1 MLEML
6 MQWYRRRFSDP
17 EAIALLVILVAG
29 FGIIFFFSG
38 LLAPLLVA
46 IVLAYLLEWPTVR
59 LQSIGCSRRWATSIV
74 LVVFVG
80 ILLLMAFVVL
90 PIAWQQGIY
99 LIRDMPGML
108 NKLSDFAATL
118 PRRYPALMDAGIIDA
133 MAENMRSW
141 LSFNERV
148 LQEAADKSNPLIER
162 MRFLGIYSNNL
173 DEFYKVRFAELKRRI
188 IISEEQGSNSHS
200 RHLLGKIQSRVLKA
214 DQEFDGL
221 YNELLLEMARNQ
233 IFLINER
240 QLSVNQQNWLRHY
253 FKQYLRQHITPIL
266 INPDTDLVQFL
277 KDDYTYLAVEI
288 IRGDTIRYAL
298 LEIPSDK
305 VPRFVNLPPE
315 APRRRKPMILL
326 DNILRYCLDDI
337 FKGFFDYDALNA
349 YSMKMTRDAEYDL
362 VHEMEASLME
372 LMSSSL
378 KQRLTAEPV
387 RFVYQRD
394 MPNALVE
401 VLREKLTISRYDSIV
416 PGGRYHNF
424 KDFINFPNV
433 GKANLVNKPL
443 PRLRHIWFDK
453 AQFRNGFDAIRERD
467 VLLYYPYHTFEHVLE
482 LLRQASFDPSVLA
495 IKINIYRVA
504 KDSRIIDSM
513 IHAAH
518 NGKKVT
524 VVVELQARFDEEANI
539 HWAKRLTEAGVH
551 VIFSAPGLKI
561 HAKLFLISRK
571 ENGEVVRYAHIGTG
585 NFNEKTARLY
595 TDYSLLTADA
605 RITNEVRRVFN
616 FIENPYRPVTFD
628 YLMVSPQ
635 NSRRLLYEM
644 VDREIANAQQ
654 GLPSGITLKLNNLVD
669 KGLVD
674 RLYAASSSGVPVN
687 LLVRGMC
694 SLIPNLEGISDNIRA
709 ISIVD
714 RYLEHDRVYIFEN
727 GGDKKVYLSSAD
739 WMTRNID
746 YRIEVAT
753 PLLDPRLKQRVLDI
767 IDILFSD
774 TVKARYID
782 KELSNRYVPR
792 GNRRK
797 VRAQLAIYDYIKSLE
812 QPE

>member
-1 MLEML
+1 MGQE
-6 MQWYRRRFSDP
+6 
-17 EAIALLVILVAG
+17 
-29 FGIIFFFSG
+29 
-38 LLAPLLVA
+38 
-46 IVLAYLLEWPTVR
+46 
-59 LQSIGCSRRWATSIV
+59 
-74 LVVFVG
+74 
-80 ILLLMAFVVL
+80 
-90 PIAWQQGIY
+90 
-99 LIRDMPGML
+99 
-108 NKLSDFAATL
+108 K
-118 PRRYPALMDAGIIDA
+118 RYTEKEL
-133 MAENMRSW
+133 SW

-173 DEFYKVRFAELKRRI
+173 DEFYKVRFADLKRRI
-188 IISEEQGSNSHS
+188 LISEEQGSAATS
-200 RHLLGKIQSRVLKA
+200 RHLLKKIQNKVVKT
-214 DQEFDGL
+214 DQEFDVL

-240 QLSVNQQNWLRHY
+240 QISENQQIWLKLY
-253 FKQYLRQHITPIL
+253 FKQHLRQHITPIL
-266 INPDTDLVQFL
+266 INHDTNLVQFL

-288 IRGDTIRYAL
+288 IRGQEIAYAL

-315 APRRRKPMILL
+315 APRRRKPIILL
-326 DNILRYCLDDI
+326 DNILRYCLDEI
-337 FKGFFDYDALNA
+337 FKGFFDYDVLNA

-362 VHEMEASLME
+362 VTEMESSLLE

-394 MPNALVE
+394 MPDEMVE
-401 VLREKLTISRYDSIV
+401 LLRNKLGISNDDSVIA
-416 PGGRYHNF
+416 GGRYHNF

-433 GKANLVNKPL
+433 GKSNLVNRPM
-443 PRLRHIWFDK
+443 PRLRHVWFDK
-453 AQFRNGFDAIRERD
+453 FRNGFDAIREQD

-482 LLRQASFDPSVLA
+482 LLRQASFDPCVLA

-504 KDSRIIDSM
+504 KDSRIIESM

-524 VVVELQARFDEEANI
+524 VVMELQARFDEEANI
-539 HWAKRLTEAGVH
+539 HWAKSLTTAGVH

-561 HAKLFLISRK
+561 HAKLFLISRLQ
-571 ENGEVVRYAHIGTG
+571 GEEIVRYTHIGTG
-585 NFNEKTARLY
+585 NFNEKTARTY

-616 FIENPYRPVTFD
+616 FIENPYRPVKFD
-628 YLMVSPQ
+628 NLMVSPQ
-635 NSRRLLYEM
+635 NSRLVLYQLI
-644 VDREIANAQQ
+644 DQEIIHAQA
-654 GLPSGITLKLNNLVD
+654 GASTGITLKINNLVD

-674 RLYAASSSGVPVN
+674 RLYSASSAGVKIR
-687 LLVRGMC
+687 LLIRGMC
-694 SLIPNLEGISDNIRA
+694 SLVPNMPGISDNIQVT
-709 ISIVD
+709 SVVD
-714 RYLEHDRVYIFEN
+714 RFLEHDRVYIFEN
-727 GGDKKVYLSSAD
+727 KGDKLVYLSSAD

-746 YRIEVAT
+746 YRIEVAVS
-753 PLLDPRLKQRVLDI
+753 LLDPTLKQRVLDI
-767 IDILFSD
+767 LELQFND

-797 VRAQLAIYDYIKSLE
+797 VRAQIAIYDYLKALE
-812 QPE
+812 QPEQ